1 MEYVGY
7 KDNLWYADY
16 CRYGLTDAEDSL
28 FSWWDASD
36 VNIRVPRGE
45 PKWLPLTCEDCN
57 VTYTFPQKC
66 ACEPV
71 TPDINRLEAAIARL
85 HAFEMHVW
93 ESVTQD
99 HQTRKK
105 TSSRRRARKAS
116 SAP

>member
-71 TPDINRLEAAIARL
+71 T
-85 HAFEMHVW
+85 
-93 ESVTQD
+93 QD
-99 HQTRKK
+99 HQAPKK

-116 SAP
+116 SEP